1 MLRFRAGVAPAK
13 KPAEASLIVDLVLQR
28 SLAAN
33 VIYWLSDLK
42 RASSRSM
49 GYDANFSSAPG
60 AAIHTGGPVPPHT
73 RSGTAWADGRSPV
86 GLTVLA
92 WAQAQK
98 QKARPCE
105 PGFVIHWSQP
115 PGVAPD
121 QSQGHMPTSGW
132 QAAAVEERPAEV
144 RPTEAYRR
152 LSFPSCSRP
161 FGGSLRILQA
171 FNISETPEVAEDQRP
186 RVAENGGSHVSR
198 DAVGGTEVSDGGPL
212 DMDTVSEIV
221 GDRGPGQG

>member
-1 MLRFRAGVAPAK
+1 VLRFRAGVAPAK

-86 GLTVLA
+86 GLTFLVR
-92 WAQAQK
+92 AQAPK
-98 QKARPCE
+98 QKARSCE

-132 QAAAVEERPAEV
+132 QAAEKTAPNGSTYLA
-144 RPTEAYRR
+144 AY
-152 LSFPSCSRP
+152 LA
-161 FGGSLRILQA
+161 LVLW
-171 FNISETPEVAEDQRP
+171 
-186 RVAENGGSHVSR
+186 
-198 DAVGGTEVSDGGPL
+198 
-212 DMDTVSEIV
+212 
-221 GDRGPGQG
+221 